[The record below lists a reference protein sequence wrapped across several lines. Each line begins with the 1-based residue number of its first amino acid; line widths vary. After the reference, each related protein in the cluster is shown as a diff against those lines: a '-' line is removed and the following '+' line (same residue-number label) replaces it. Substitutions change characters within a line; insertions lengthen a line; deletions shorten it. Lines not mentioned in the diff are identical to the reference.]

1 MHYTNLGRTGLKV
14 SRLCLGTMNFG
25 PRATE
30 PESFAI
36 MDRALEAGVQFFDT
50 ADVYGWKDY
59 EGYTEQIVGN
69 WLAQGGRRDQLVLAT
84 KFQGTMGAGVNDRG
98 ASAKYI
104 RRAVEGSLKRL
115 RTDHLDLFQMH
126 HVNRDT
132 PWDEVWQAMEV
143 LVQQGKILYA
153 GSSNHAGWHIAQA
166 NEAARRR
173 NFLGYVSEQCKY
185 SLACRFAELELLPA
199 CQAYGVGILPYS
211 PVDGG
216 YLAGI
221 LSPVADQVCA
231 NPKATVRRQ
240 NADLQKRAAAGRAPL
255 EAWEGLCQ
263 ELGEKPSNVALAW
276 VLRHPAVTAPIV
288 GPRILEQ
295 FNDALRSLEIKL
307 SEETLKRLDEIFPPV
322 ALPHVFATSKSP
334 NRYESPEAFAW

>member
-69 WLAQGGRRDQLVLAT
+69 WLAQGGCRDQIVLAT
-84 KFQGTMGAGVNDRG
+84 KFQGNMGAGVNDRG
-98 ASAKYI
+98 TSAKYI
-104 RRAVEGSLKRL
+104 RRAVEGSLQRL

-221 LSPVADQVCA
+221 LAPVADQVCA

>member
-1 MHYTNLGRTGLKV
+1 MQYTNLGRTGLKV

-30 PESFAI
+30 EESFAL
-36 MDRALEAGVQFFDT
+36 MDLALESGVQFFDT

-59 EGYTEQIVGN
+59 EGYTERIVGN
-69 WLAQGGRRDQLVLAT
+69 WLAQGGRRDRIVLAT
-84 KFQGTMGAGVNDRG
+84 KFQGAMGPGVNDRG
-98 ASAKYI
+98 ASAQYI
-104 RRAVEGSLKRL
+104 RRAVEGSLQRL

-132 PWDEVWQAMEV
+132 SWDEVWQAMET

-185 SLACRFAELELLPA
+185 SLACRHAELEILPA
-199 CQAYGVGILPYS
+199 CQAYGVGVLTYS

-221 LSPVADQVCA
+221 LAPVAGQACA
-231 NPKATVRRQ
+231 NPRATIRRQ
-240 NADLQKRAAAGRAPL
+240 NEDLRKRAAAGRAQL
-255 EAWEGLCQ
+255 EAWEGLCAQ
-263 ELGEKPSNVALAW
+263 LGEKPSNVALAW
-276 VLRHPAVTAPIV
+276 VLRHPAVTAPII
-288 GPRILEQ
+288 GPRNREQ
-295 FNDALRSLEIKL
+295 FNDSLRALTIKL
-307 SEETLKRLDEIFPPV
+307 PDETLQRLDAIFPP
-322 ALPHVFATSKSP
+322 AGLPHVFAASQSP
-334 NRYESPEAFAW
+334 YRYEAPEAFAW